1 MTVKI
6 KLEIPE
12 EKPEDMVKTNYE
24 KVLEAL
30 QKHKDGLTNNE
41 ISIITGVYERRVGE
55 SIKRMKQE
63 NTIKEKTCRCNRT
76 PIYYL

>member
-12 EKPEDMVKTNYE
+12 EKPEDVVKTNYE

-30 QKHKDGLTNNE
+30 QKHEDGLTTNE
-41 ISIITGVYERRVGE
+41 ISIISGVYERRVGE

-63 NTIKEKTCRCNRT
+63 KTIKEKTCRCNRT